1 MEKRALNIAWQMMKK
16 AEKEN
21 DKRQTHL
28 AKKMWDEKQEM
39 LRKEFERRQLMLKK
53 FNMVERKI
61 KKIQEKAATQAA
73 ILHKKNERQV
83 EVKCK
88 IAEQKMYFQLF
99 HPSNDT
105 ASKTLS
111 VGTQIGVVQNYLSYQ
126 LNLKHG
132 ITLTLLWFYET
143 DFQKLRSIE

>member
-1 MEKRALNIAWQMMKK
+1 MEKRGLNIAWQMMKK

-28 AKKMWDEKQEM
+28 SKKMWDEKQEM
-39 LRKEFERRQLMLKK
+39 LRKEFQRRQLMLKK

-61 KKIQEKAATQAA
+61 RKIQEKAATQAA
-73 ILHKKNERQV
+73 ILHKKNERQID
-83 EVKCK
+83 VKCK

-105 ASKTLS
+105 IPKNISI
-111 VGTQIGVVQNYLSYQ
+111 GTQIGTVQNYLYYQ
-126 LNLKHG
+126 LNLKNG
-132 ITLTLLWFYET
+132 FFY
-143 DFQKLRSIE
+143 